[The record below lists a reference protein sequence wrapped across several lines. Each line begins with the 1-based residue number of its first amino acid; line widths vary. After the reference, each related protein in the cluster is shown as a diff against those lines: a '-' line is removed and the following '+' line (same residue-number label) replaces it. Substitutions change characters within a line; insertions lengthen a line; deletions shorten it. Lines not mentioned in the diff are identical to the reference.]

1 MHIPDGYLSPA
12 TCAVTFAAAAP
23 FWYLAMR
30 RIERV
35 EAARTIPLIALVAAF
50 SFVIMMFNL
59 PVPGGTT
66 AHATGLAIAAILLGP
81 WAAVLAIS
89 VALLIQAVLFG
100 DGGITAFGA
109 NCFNIAVVGP
119 MLAYAVYRLVSLGA
133 AVGSRRRVL
142 AAGLAGYL
150 GINAAALVTALEF
163 GLQPVLFHDAGGAP
177 LYAPY
182 PLSVAVPAMAIT
194 HLTVAGIA
202 EFVVTAGIV
211 AWLQR
216 ANPDLLA
223 PSEGAGAEAPGLAW
237 LWGGLAALI
246 ALSPLG
252 LLASGTAWGEWGA
265 EDFTT
270 PEGREAIASASG
282 GVAPP
287 ETVPGGFERLSSF
300 WSAPVPDYAPGF
312 LQNETVGYLLS
323 AGIGV
328 GLVVAF
334 VLVVARWRAGRARA
348 A

>member
-23 FWYLAMR
+23 FWYVALR

-35 EAARTIPLIALVAAF
+35 EAARTVPLIALVAAF

-59 PVPGGTT
+59 PIPGGTT
-66 AHATGLAIAAILLGP
+66 AHATGLGIAAILLGP
-81 WAAVLAIS
+81 WAAVLAMS

-119 MLAYAVYRLVSLGA
+119 MLACAVYRLGSLGA

-163 GLQPVLFHDAGGAP
+163 GLQPMLFHDAGGAP

-182 PLSVAVPAMAIT
+182 PLSVAVPAM
-194 HLTVAGIA
+194 TVAGIA
-202 EFVVTAGIV
+202 EFIVTAGIV

-216 ANPDLLA
+216 ANPDLLS
-223 PSEGAGAEAPGLAW
+223 PSDGAGAEAPGLAW

-270 PEGREAIASASG
+270 PEGREAIARASG

-287 ETVPGGFERLSSF
+287 ETLPGGFERLSSV
-300 WSAPVPDYAPGF
+300 WTAPLPDYAPGF
-312 LQNETVGYLLS
+312 LQDETLGYLLS
-323 AGIGV
+323 GGLGV
-328 GLVVAF
+328 GLVTAL

-348 A
+348 V